1 MWMSSYESDLG
12 VNHKCGK
19 HKVMYLEAVIS
30 RNPIRFIKTKK
41 DIGGYSFRRC
51 FLFWG
56 FGY

>member
-12 VNHKCGK
+12 VSHKCGK
-19 HKVMYLEAVIS
+19 HKVTYLVVIIS

-41 DIGGYSFRRC
+41 DIEGYLFRHC